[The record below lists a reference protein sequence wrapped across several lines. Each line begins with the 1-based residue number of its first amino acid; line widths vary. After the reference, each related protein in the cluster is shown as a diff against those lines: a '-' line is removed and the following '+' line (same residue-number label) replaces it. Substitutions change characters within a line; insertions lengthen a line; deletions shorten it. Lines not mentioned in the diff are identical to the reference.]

1 MSETVLT
8 NFEPPASAR
17 KKALGVVLFQL
28 GGPDSPAAVEPFLYN
43 LFCDPDIINFP
54 LAWIAR
60 RPLARYIAKRR
71 ARVVREHYEAIG
83 GQSPIRL
90 LTERQARKLAAA
102 LAPEFDVKCWVAM
115 RYWHPLTAET
125 VAEVRAASLDELVL
139 LPLYPQYS
147 LATTASSLKEWRRVY
162 SQAAA
167 RSSGRS
173 SVHAGAGAPSE
184 ALVENF
190 HLHPLYIEALT
201 ERINTALTHFDDPG
215 KVHLVFSAHGL
226 PLSLIAKGDPYERQI
241 GETVRAVMA
250 RGAWPNAHTL
260 CYQSRVGRQKW
271 LGPPLEPTIERLT
284 AAGAK
289 HLLVIPISFVTEHIE
304 TLHEINIEARAAA
317 MKAGVEQF
325 EMMAA
330 VGDSPRFIGAL
341 ADVVRTAVRTGA
353 SERASAT
360 AASGAESFKS
370 P

>member
-43 LFCDPDIINFP
+43 LFCDPDIIDFP

-71 ARVVREHYEAIG
+71 ASVVREHYEAIG

-90 LTERQARKLAAA
+90 LTERQARKLAVA
-102 LAPEFDVKCWVAM
+102 LEPEFDVKCWVAM

-125 VAEVRAASLDELVL
+125 VEEVRAASLDELVL

-147 LATTASSLKEWRRVY
+147 LATTASSLK
-162 SQAAA
+162 AA

-173 SVHAGAGAPSE
+173 LSRSGAHAGATAPREAPSPK
-184 ALVENF
+184 LVENF

-201 ERINTALTHFDDPG
+201 ERINTAVTHFEDPG

-271 LGPPLEPTIERLT
+271 LGPPLEPTIEQL
-284 AAGAK
+284 AGAGAK

-317 MKAGVEQF
+317 MKAGAEQF
-325 EMMAA
+325 EMMPA

-341 ADVVRTAVRTGA
+341 ADVVRAAVRTGA
-353 SERASAT
+353 SERASAP